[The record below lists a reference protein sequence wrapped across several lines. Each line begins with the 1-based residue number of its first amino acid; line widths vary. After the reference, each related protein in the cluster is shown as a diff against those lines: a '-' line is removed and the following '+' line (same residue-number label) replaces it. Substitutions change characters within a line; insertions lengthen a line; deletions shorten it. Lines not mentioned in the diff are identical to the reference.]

1 MSDSILAAVIDGQ
14 LATLKLPG
22 IRRNYPAVARD
33 ARSSDWS
40 FEQYLQRL
48 LALELVGRQ
57 ERAVANR
64 VREARF
70 PDIKTLDQIDWSAL
84 SGVSRAKVLELAGC
98 GFVQE
103 RVDAVLAGPVGTGKT
118 HLAIA
123 LGLRAAERGHR
134 VLFMRA
140 ADLVRDLC
148 EAQGTRS
155 LGALQRRLLRADLL
169 ILDELGFV
177 PFTRSGG
184 ELLFNLL
191 SERHARRS
199 TLVTTNLAFGEW
211 VQVFGC
217 EKLTTALLDRLCHRA
232 VILVTS
238 GPSYRT
244 RGRLSPPVAETPDPE
259 AAMT

>member
-1 MSDSILAAVIDGQ
+1 MTDSVLAAVIDGE
-14 LATLKLPG
+14 LAALHLPG
-22 IRRNYPAVARD
+22 IRRDYSAIARD
-33 ARSSDWS
+33 ARAGDWS
-40 FEQYLQRL
+40 PEQYLHRL
-48 LALELVGRQ
+48 LEVELAGRQ
-57 ERAVANR
+57 ERAMANR

-70 PDIKTLDQIDWSAL
+70 PDIKPLDQIDWTAL
-84 SGVSRAKVLELAGC
+84 GGVSRSQILALAGC
-98 GFVQE
+98 AFVEQA
-103 RVDAVLAGPVGTGKT
+103 VDAVLAGPVGTGKT
-118 HLAIA
+118 HLAVG

-134 VLFMRA
+134 VLFVRA
-140 ADLVRDLC
+140 ADLVRDLS
-148 EAQGTRS
+148 EAQGERT
-155 LGALQRRLLRADLL
+155 LGALQRRLMRVDLL

-191 SERHARRS
+191 SERHGRRS

-232 VILVTS
+232 EILVTS

-244 RGRLSPPVAETPDPE
+244 RGRLAAPVVSAEIRE
-259 AAMT
+259 AP

>member
-1 MSDSILAAVIDGQ
+1 MSDSVLAAVLDGE
-14 LATLKLPG
+14 LAALRLPG
-22 IRRNYPAVARD
+22 IRRDHPAIARD
-33 ARSSDWS
+33 ARGGEWS
-40 FEQYLQRL
+40 FEQYLHRL
-48 LALELVGRQ
+48 LEVEIAGRQ
-57 ERAVANR
+57 ERAIATR

-70 PDIKTLDQIDWSAL
+70 PDIKTLDQIDWAAL
-84 SGVSRAKVLELAGC
+84 SGVSRTKILELAGC
-98 GFVQE
+98 AFARE
-103 RVDAVLAGPVGTGKT
+103 AVDVVLAGPVGTGKT

-134 VLFMRA
+134 VLFLRA
-140 ADLVRDLC
+140 ADLVRDLA
-148 EAQGTRS
+148 EAQSSRV
-155 LGALQRRLLRADLL
+155 LGALQRRLMRADLL

-191 SERHARRS
+191 SERHGRRS

-232 VILVTS
+232 EILVTS

-244 RGRLSPPVAETPDPE
+244 RGRLASPAEPAPGE
-259 AAMT
+259 GAP

>member
-1 MSDSILAAVIDGQ
+1 MSDSVLAAVLDGE
-14 LATLKLPG
+14 LAALRLPG
-22 IRRNYPAVARD
+22 IRRDHPAIARD
-33 ARSSDWS
+33 ARGGEWS
-40 FEQYLQRL
+40 FEQYLHRL
-48 LALELVGRQ
+48 LEVEISGRQ
-57 ERAVANR
+57 ERAIATR

-70 PDIKTLDQIDWSAL
+70 PDIKTLDQIDWAAL
-84 SGVSRAKVLELAGC
+84 SGVSRTKILELAGC
-98 GFVQE
+98 AFAQE
-103 RVDAVLAGPVGTGKT
+103 AVDVVLAGPVGTGKT

-134 VLFMRA
+134 VLFLRA
-140 ADLVRDLC
+140 ADLVRDLA
-148 EAQGTRS
+148 EAQSSRA
-155 LGALQRRLLRADLL
+155 LGALQRRLMRADLL

-191 SERHARRS
+191 SERHGRRS

-232 VILVTS
+232 EILVTS

-244 RGRLSPPVAETPDPE
+244 RGRLAPTALQAQGEGVP
-259 AAMT
+259 